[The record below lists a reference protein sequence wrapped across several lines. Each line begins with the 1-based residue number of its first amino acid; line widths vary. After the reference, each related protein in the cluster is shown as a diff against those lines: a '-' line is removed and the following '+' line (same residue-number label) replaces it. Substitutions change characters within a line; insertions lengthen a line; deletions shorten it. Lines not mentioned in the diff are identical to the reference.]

1 MKEDCVIKEDEYDIS
16 NQIEIVMNGV
26 DVTQIPNNQ
35 TVTQEIQWTGI
46 DL

>member
-35 TVTQEIQWTGI
+35 TVTRETQ
-46 DL
+46 

>member
-1 MKEDCVIKEDEYDIS
+1 MKEDCVIKEDEYDTS

-35 TVTQEIQWTGI
+35 TVTQEIQ
-46 DL
+46 

>member
-35 TVTQEIQWTGI
+35 TVTQETQWTGT

>member
-1 MKEDCVIKEDEYDIS
+1 MNEDCVLKEDEYDIS

-26 DVTQIPNNQ
+26 DVTKFPNNQ
-35 TVTQEIQWTGI
+35 TVTQETQWTGI

>member
-35 TVTQEIQWTGI
+35 TVTQEIQ
-46 DL
+46 

>member
-1 MKEDCVIKEDEYDIS
+1 MKEDCVIKGDEYDIS

-35 TVTQEIQWTGI
+35 TVTQETQWTGI